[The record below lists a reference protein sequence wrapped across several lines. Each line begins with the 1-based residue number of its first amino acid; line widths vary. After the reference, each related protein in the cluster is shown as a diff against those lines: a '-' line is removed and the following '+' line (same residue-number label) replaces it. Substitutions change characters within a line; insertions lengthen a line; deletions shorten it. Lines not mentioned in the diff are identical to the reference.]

1 MDQIA
6 NLVIDLGIDAAEFKN
21 EIPRIK
27 NLLNGAASDAERSS
41 ARMQRFM
48 ERQTQAARQTM
59 QAASSA
65 ATAASV
71 HAQTVEKSA
80 QAHERMAREV
90 EQTRQRMEALSQKMR
105 EEQAQAMA
113 LAEAQDKAAA
123 AFYRQIDSVK
133 QASAGLQELQRIQQ
147 QIRQARN
154 SGGIGQ
160 QDYLALIS
168 EVTAKTRVLTQAEAE
183 ATRQKVA
190 FIRQLKEQATRQNL
204 SSSELLRAKAAQ
216 LGVSSAAEVYIRK
229 MEQAGKATHS
239 LGLKSAAARQEIGV
253 LIGELARGNLGALRG
268 SGITLANRAGWIDT
282 LMSPKG
288 MMLGGV
294 IGGIAAAVY
303 GLGKAWY
310 DGQKE
315 GEEFNRQLSLTGH
328 YAGVTAGQLW
338 TLSRAISGN
347 GITQHAA
354 AGALAQVVGSGA
366 FRGNDIGMVARAA
379 AQMERSVGQSVSDT
393 INQFKR
399 LKDDPV
405 NAAKALDNE
414 LHFLTAT
421 QLEQIRVLGEQGR
434 SSDAA
439 RIAMSALAE
448 ETGRRTADID
458 NNLNALGSTLK
469 YLSDLWSRFWD
480 AAMNIGRED
489 SLDEQISA
497 LQEKVSRAKRLP
509 WTASSSQVEYDQ
521 QRLNELQEKKRQ
533 KDLQDAKEQAERNY
547 QEQQQ
552 RRNAENAA
560 LNRMNETEAARHQRE
575 IARINAMQYADQAVR
590 DAAIQ
595 RENERYEKALASGKK
610 KTREPRNDEATRLL
624 LQYSQQQA
632 QVEGQIAAARQSA
645 GIATER
651 MTEAHKQLLALQQRI
666 SDLDGKKLTADEK
679 SVLARKDELIQALTL
694 LDVKQQELQKQ
705 TALNELKKK
714 TIQLTSQLAEEERAQ
729 RQQHDLDI
737 ATVGMGDQQ
746 RQRYQVQLSLRQK
759 YQQQLEQLRRDSE
772 QKGTYNT
779 DDYRKAEQ
787 ALTESLNRQLNENRR
802 YWQQLEVVQGNWK
815 NGVLRAFQDFT
826 VDADNTAGTAE
837 QVFSSAFSN
846 MGNGLATFVTTGKL
860 NFKSFTSS
868 VLSDMAKILAQATMM
883 KSIKGIGSVTA
894 LTDNTQGA
902 TGLELYEVYNNGY
915 PTAYGN
921 IIHLKGMTA
930 VGEGELLIGWSGTSG
945 AHAPAFIRSRRDTTD
960 ANWSPWAQLY
970 TSAHP
975 PAEFYPV
982 GAPIPWPSDT
992 VPSGYA
998 LMQGQTFD
1006 KSAYPKLAA
1015 AYPSGVIPDMRGW
1028 TIKGKPASG
1037 RAVLSQEQDGI
1048 KSHTHS
1054 ASASSTDLG
1063 TKTTS
1068 SFDYGT
1074 KSTNNTGAHTHSLSG
1089 STNAAGNHSHRDGRR
1104 FNPSVFKDTYQYGY
1118 TSSGQNTWGVQGS
1131 VGMST
1136 GWLANTS
1143 TDGNHSHSLSGT
1155 AASAGAHAHT
1165 VGIGA
1170 HTHSVAI
1177 GSHGHT
1183 ITVNA
1188 AGNAENT
1195 VKNIA
1200 FNYIVRLA

>member
-6 NLVIDLGIDAAEFKN
+6 DLVIDLSIDTADFK
-21 EIPRIK
+21 EQLPRVK
-27 NLLNGAASDAERSS
+27 NLLNGTAREAERAEARMKRFEESQKQAASATVI
-41 ARMQRFM
+41 
-48 ERQTQAARQTM
+48 QTQA
-59 QAASSA
+59 
-65 ATAASV
+65 V
-71 HAQTVEKSA
+71 VKHAQGHVSLAEDVE
-80 QAHERMAREV
+80 RARL
-90 EQTRQRMEALSQKMR
+90 RMEALSRQMR
-105 EEQAQAMA
+105 EEQVQAAA
-113 LAEAQDKAAA
+113 LAAAQDKMAA

-154 SGGIGQ
+154 SGGIAQ

-168 EVTAKTRVLTQAEAE
+168 EVTAKTRVLTQAEE
-183 ATRQKVA
+183 TATRQKTA
-190 FIRQLKEQATRQNL
+190 FIRQLKEQTSRQKMTTT
-204 SSSELLRAKAAQ
+204 ELLRAKAAQ
-216 LGVSSAAEVYIRK
+216 LGCSSAAEVYIRK
-229 MEQAGKATHS
+229 MEKAGNTTHS
-239 LGLKSAAARQEIGV
+239 LGLKSAAARRELGV
-253 LIGELARGNLGALRG
+253 MIGELARGNFGALRG
-268 SGITLANRAGWIDT
+268 SGITLANRAGWIDK
-282 LMSPKG
+282 LMTPKG
-288 MMLGGV
+288 LAVGGV
-294 IGGIAAAVY
+294 IGGITAAVI
-303 GLGKAWY
+303 GLGKAWME
-310 DGQKE
+310 GQEE
-315 GEEFNRQLSLTGH
+315 GEAFNRQLELTGH

-338 TLSRAISGN
+338 ALSKNLSGN
-347 GITQHAA
+347 GITQHAM
-354 AGALAQVVGSGA
+354 AGSLAQVVGSGA
-366 FRGNDIGMVARAA
+366 FHGNDIGMVAKAA

-393 INQFKR
+393 ISQFKR

-405 NAAKALDNE
+405 SAAKALDDE

-434 SSDAA
+434 TSDAA

-547 QEQQQ
+547 QEQQK

-560 LNRMNETEAARHQRE
+560 LNRMNEMEAARHQRE
-575 IARINAMQYADQAVR
+575 IARINAMQYADQTVR

-610 KTREPRNDEATRLL
+610 KTRETRNDEATRLL

-666 SDLDGKKLTADEK
+666 SDLDGKKLTEDEK

-714 TIQLTSQLAEEERAQ
+714 TIHLTSQLAEEERAQ
-729 RQQHDLDI
+729 RQQHNLDI

-883 KSIKGIGSVTA
+883 KSIKGIGSVLGFDLSSLSLNA
-894 LTDNTQGA
+894 
-902 TGLELYEVYNNGY
+902 NGGIY
-915 PTAYGN
+915 QSADLSCY
-921 IIHLKGMTA
+921 
-930 VGEGELLIGWSGTSG
+930 SGTVVNRPTFFAFAKGAGVMGEAGPEAILPLRRGADGKLGVVADIGGSGMAMFAPQYNIEINNDGTNGQIGPAALKVVYDLGKKAAADFMQQQARDGGRLSG
-945 AHAPAFIRSRRDTTD
+945 AYR
-960 ANWSPWAQLY
+960 
-970 TSAHP
+970 
-975 PAEFYPV
+975 
-982 GAPIPWPSDT
+982 
-992 VPSGYA
+992 
-998 LMQGQTFD
+998 
-1006 KSAYPKLAA
+1006 
-1015 AYPSGVIPDMRGW
+1015 
-1028 TIKGKPASG
+1028 
-1037 RAVLSQEQDGI
+1037 
-1048 KSHTHS
+1048 
-1054 ASASSTDLG
+1054 
-1063 TKTTS
+1063 
-1068 SFDYGT
+1068 
-1074 KSTNNTGAHTHSLSG
+1074 
-1089 STNAAGNHSHRDGRR
+1089 
-1104 FNPSVFKDTYQYGY
+1104 
-1118 TSSGQNTWGVQGS
+1118 
-1131 VGMST
+1131 
-1136 GWLANTS
+1136 
-1143 TDGNHSHSLSGT
+1143 
-1155 AASAGAHAHT
+1155 
-1165 VGIGA
+1165 
-1170 HTHSVAI
+1170 
-1177 GSHGHT
+1177 
-1183 ITVNA
+1183 
-1188 AGNAENT
+1188 
-1195 VKNIA
+1195 
-1200 FNYIVRLA
+1200 

>member
-48 ERQTQAARQTM
+48 ERQTQAARQTT

-71 HAQTVEKSA
+71 HAQTVEKNA

-90 EQTRQRMEALSQKMR
+90 EKTRQRMEALSQKMR

-168 EVTAKTRVLTQAEAE
+168 EVTAKTRVLTQAEEE

-405 NAAKALDNE
+405 NAAKSLDNE

-458 NNLNALGSTLK
+458 NNLNALGSTLQT
-469 YLSDLWSRFWD
+469 LSDWWKQFWD

-489 SLDEQISA
+489 SLDAQIA
-497 LQEKVSRAKRLP
+497 TLQEKVSRAKRLP

-521 QRLNELQEKKRQ
+521 QRLNDLQEKKRQ

-547 QEQQQ
+547 QEQQK

-595 RENERYEKALASGKK
+595 RENERYEKALAGSDDLK
-610 KTREPRNDEATRLL
+610 
-624 LQYSQQQA
+624 
-632 QVEGQIAAARQSA
+632 
-645 GIATER
+645 GINVKYRYEFTDTLGLVTSFSYAN
-651 MTEAHKQLLALQQRI
+651 A
-666 SDLDGKKLTADEK
+666 
-679 SVLARKDELIQALTL
+679 KDE
-694 LDVKQQELQKQ
+694 QK
-705 TALNELKKK
+705 THYSDTRWHEDSVRNRWFSMMAGPSVRVNEWFSAYAMAGVAYSRVS
-714 TIQLTSQLAEEERAQ
+714 TFS
-729 RQQHDLDI
+729 
-737 ATVGMGDQQ
+737 GD
-746 RQRYQVQLSLRQK
+746 YLR
-759 YQQQLEQLRRDSE
+759 
-772 QKGTYNT
+772 
-779 DDYRKAEQ
+779 
-787 ALTESLNRQLNENRR
+787 
-802 YWQQLEVVQGNWK
+802 V
-815 NGVLRAFQDFT
+815 
-826 VDADNTAGTAE
+826 
-837 QVFSSAFSN
+837 
-846 MGNGLATFVTTGKL
+846 
-860 NFKSFTSS
+860 
-868 VLSDMAKILAQATMM
+868 
-883 KSIKGIGSVTA
+883 
-894 LTDNTQGA
+894 TDN
-902 TGLELYEVYNNGY
+902 
-915 PTAYGN
+915 
-921 IIHLKGMTA
+921 
-930 VGEGELLIGWSGTSG
+930 
-945 AHAPAFIRSRRDTTD
+945 
-960 ANWSPWAQLY
+960 
-970 TSAHP
+970 
-975 PAEFYPV
+975 
-982 GAPIPWPSDT
+982 
-992 VPSGYA
+992 
-998 LMQGQTFD
+998 
-1006 KSAYPKLAA
+1006 
-1015 AYPSGVIPDMRGW
+1015 
-1028 TIKGKPASG
+1028 KGKTHD
-1037 RAVLSQEQDGI
+1037 VLTGSDDDR
-1048 KSHTHS
+1048 HS
-1054 ASASSTDLG
+1054 N
-1063 TKTTS
+1063 TS
-1068 SFDYGT
+1068 LAW
-1074 KSTNNTGAHTHSLSG
+1074 GAG
-1089 STNAAGNHSHRDGRR
+1089 VQ
-1104 FNPSVFKDTYQYGY
+1104 FNPTE
-1118 TSSGQNTWGVQGS
+1118 
-1131 VGMST
+1131 
-1136 GWLANTS
+1136 
-1143 TDGNHSHSLSGT
+1143 
-1155 AASAGAHAHT
+1155 
-1165 VGIGA
+1165 
-1170 HTHSVAI
+1170 SVAI
-1177 GSHGHT
+1177 DIAYEGSGSGDWRT
-1183 ITVNA
+1183 D
-1188 AGNAENT
+1188 G
-1195 VKNIA
+1195 
-1200 FNYIVRLA
+1200 FIVGVGYKF